1 MQVSSVTACLSLH
14 LSREGETSLK
24 SYYCTVLF
32 AHTFAVCAS
41 CYHLSPLVFSRK
53 QICFREPNT
62 CLESA
67 TACDRLLHTCY
78 YSPQKSPTRLP
89 SRRLVLYQTPYVSYA
104 RMPFSAPGLAYSV
117 LFPPLLPDRTYVPRN
132 RVSSVRSYLERRY
145 RVYQSRYYATSLAV
159 SAHPPLP
166 GRHANVTG
174 RETRV

>member
-1 MQVSSVTACLSLH
+1 MSIPPPLTRGGNKFEELLLYSTLRAHFRGLAFALLATISRHWFSLA
-14 LSREGETSLK
+14 SK
-24 SYYCTVLF
+24 F
-32 AHTFAVCAS
+32 AFA
-41 CYHLSPLVFSRK
+41 RTK
-53 QICFREPNT
+53 T

-67 TACDRLLHTCY
+67 TVCDRLHPTCY

-89 SRRLVLYQTPYVSYA
+89 SRRLVLYQTSYVSYA